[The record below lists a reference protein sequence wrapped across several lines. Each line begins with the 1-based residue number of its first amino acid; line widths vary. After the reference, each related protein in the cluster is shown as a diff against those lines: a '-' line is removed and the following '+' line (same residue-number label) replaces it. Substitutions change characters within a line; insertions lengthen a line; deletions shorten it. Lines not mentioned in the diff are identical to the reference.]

1 MPTPLTGLT
10 PGGPRRVPPT
20 AGTDDGGSLLL
31 DLSAPTEAAALATL
45 AKTAA
50 AALRD
55 AGGVDLDCTV
65 AIRRPKRRPVT
76 AGSAERAVALTEWD
90 LEKSHGPASE
100 SLEGHVAILV
110 NAHSRDP
117 RWPNYRERLRASG
130 YLSAASLP
138 LTLDHG
144 YAGALTLLAAEANV
158 FTTLLMADVVQFRD
172 MAARSLRLATQV
184 RRAVRILWP
193 PPLGPVPP
201 ERHRHCLRGDH
212 GAEPVLLRRSDCHP
226 RRRVQP
232 PEYQA
237 PAHRGIHPGRLW
249 RPALSHQAALS
260 GQLRETVG
268 RTQRLPP
275 RRIPTR

>member
-1 MPTPLTGLT
+1 MVAAAATALLHATGGKRMNQRQANAA
-10 PGGPRRVPPT
+10 GGTDTRGPAEGAPT
-20 AGTDDGGSLLL
+20 AETDDGGSLLL
-31 DLSAPTEAAALATL
+31 DLSAPSEAAALAML

-50 AALRD
+50 TALRD
-55 AGGVDLDCTV
+55 TAGVDLACTV

-144 YAGALTLLAAEANV
+144 YAGALTLLAAESNV

-184 RRAVRILWP
+184 RRASEFS
-193 PPLGPVPP
+193 G
-201 ERHRHCLRGDH
+201 HLR
-212 GAEPVLLRRSDCHP
+212 S
-226 RRRVQP
+226 
-232 PEYQA
+232 
-237 PAHRGIHPGRLW
+237 
-249 RPALSHQAALS
+249 ALSHRSAIDIACGVIMAQNRCSYEEAIAILVAAS
-260 GQLRETVG
+260 SHRNIKLRHIAESILEG
-268 RTQRLPP
+268 YGGPP
-275 RRIPTR
+275 